1 MFERDLKRCN
11 EFLEYQKRIMGNG
24 RLLSVQN
31 GNFIGQMILGDSIGI
46 SALWVLFAIV
56 VGGDLFGLV
65 GMVVGVPIFA
75 TIYGILRTAARH
87 GLRQKGFTD
96 VEESVSA
103 SAAGDEI
110 PDDPRESEHRMSLLR
125 QWKEKIMSIGKKKNK

>member
-1 MFERDLKRCN
+1 MI
-11 EFLEYQKRIMGNG
+11 FLILILIIQQ
-24 RLLSVQN
+24 LD
-31 GNFIGQMILGDSIGI
+31 GNFIGPMILGDSIGI

-75 TIYGILRTAARH
+75 TIYGILRSAARH
-87 GLRQKGFTD
+87 GLRQKGYTD

-103 SAAGDEI
+103 SVAGDEI
-110 PDDPRESEHRMSLLR
+110 PDDPRESGHRMSLLR
-125 QWKEKIMSIGKKKNK
+125 QWKEKIMSIGKKKSK